1 MRNLHSNH
9 HTAQALEQQPFVLVL
24 LYDMHVVC
32 NIMPTVENYC
42 TIKEAIKQLRF
53 HYDNTSKTHLLFLCN
68 LLHNPDILCSF
79 HMSVSN
85 SVLTSLSYVK
95 KG

>member
-1 MRNLHSNH
+1 MLNLHSNH
-9 HTAQALEQQPFVLVL
+9 NIAQALEQQPFVLVL

-53 HYDNTSKTHLLFLCN
+53 HYDTQVKLISCSCLVKTTTQPRYSLLFSYICLK
-68 LLHNPDILCSF
+68 LCSNF
-79 HMSVSN
+79 
-85 SVLTSLSYVK
+85 T
-95 KG
+95 